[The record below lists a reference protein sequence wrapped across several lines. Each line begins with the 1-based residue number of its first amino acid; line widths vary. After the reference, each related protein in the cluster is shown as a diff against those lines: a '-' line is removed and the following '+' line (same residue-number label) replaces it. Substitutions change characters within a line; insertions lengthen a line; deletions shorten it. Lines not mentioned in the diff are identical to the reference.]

1 MSYINR
7 IIRGKEMG
15 KTFIKIATVY
25 FSIGVLVG
33 MTMGIIHD
41 FRFTSLHAHLNL
53 LGWVSTALFGI
64 IYSIYPFA
72 ANTKLAKTHFWLHNI
87 GLPIMMV
94 GLLCETL
101 GVTAALPV
109 MIIGSLAIVIGT
121 LIFAINTFK
130 ALNTNSIQRAKND
143 INA

>member
-1 MSYINR
+1 
-7 IIRGKEMG
+7 MG

-33 MTMGIIHD
+33 MTMGMIHD
-41 FRFTSLHAHLNL
+41 FRFTSLHAHVNL
-53 LGWVSTALFGI
+53 LGWVSTALFGV

-87 GLPIMMV
+87 GLPIMMI
-94 GLLCETL
+94 GLAGEVL
-101 GVTAALPV
+101 GISAGLPV
-109 MIIGSLAIVIGT
+109 MIVGSLAVVIGT
-121 LIFAINTFK
+121 LLFAINTFK
-130 ALNTNSIQRAKND
+130 TLSTNSNQSTKTN

>member
-1 MSYINR
+1 
-7 IIRGKEMG
+7 MG

-41 FRFTSLHAHLNL
+41 FRFTSLHAHVNL
-53 LGWVSTALFGI
+53 LGWVSTALFGV

-72 ANTKLAKTHFWLHNI
+72 ANTRLAKTHFWLHNI
-87 GLPIMMV
+87 GLPIMMI
-94 GLLCETL
+94 GLLGEIL
-101 GVTAALPV
+101 EVPAALPV
-109 MIIGSLAIVIGT
+109 MIVGSLAVVIGT
-121 LIFAINTFK
+121 ILFAINTFK
-130 ALNTNSIQRAKND
+130 TLSTNSTQKANKN

>member
-1 MSYINR
+1 V
-7 IIRGKEMG
+7 G

-25 FSIGVLVG
+25 FSIGVLIG
-33 MTMGIIHD
+33 LTMGIIHD
-41 FRFTSLHAHLNL
+41 FRFASLHAHVNL

-87 GLPIMMV
+87 GFPIMMI
-94 GLLCETL
+94 GLAGEVL
-101 GVTAALPV
+101 GISAALPA
-109 MIIGSLAIVIGT
+109 MIVGSLAIVIGT
-121 LIFAINTFK
+121 LLFAINTFK
-130 ALNTNSIQRAKND
+130 MLNKTSIHNAKTN